1 MAPNPASHAAQSL
14 YVTFKV
20 CQLVNTFR
28 KRIKT
33 LVGSNHTK
41 EEALG
46 VDICQVF
53 ERQAYDEID
62 RYLGRKKTYPAGKVY
77 AEVNGDKSR
86 DENNQVLKESEDVSE
101 SNFGSLRCLLKQLDA
116 HVNYEEHS
124 LSAIATDDKL
134 FVSRQHDF
142 RLQSLSSAEIA
153 SLLVLVDGLLHSLTV
168 LYPCASNS
176 GRLLSSGWELANEV
190 DREKFFANLEH
201 LLTGLRE
208 QLLGLL
214 ISRTIKLLRS
224 LIAQH
229 QHERAQRFE
238 DSFLEFP
245 GGKRLLSSTWPWS
258 IRPSLAVLWGVC
270 WMFYYLVEDEHG
282 NLVYVDDKGP
292 VVVLEEQVPAFRR
305 QLQAFCESIE
315 WSSLALEQGC
325 GIAPD
330 GPRADFGEACNMH
343 QAAQAPNFSPPQPQS
358 GRHLRISSNTG
369 ESHAQ
374 PGVIRVNIE
383 QQRFD
388 LARPMTNKQAAIGT
402 PADCTGVVAAAPAS
416 SGQYNFNASADAQ
429 PVYTQGTPDWL
440 PHISG
445 GNFDF
450 DHDITLR
457 QEPQESKALS
467 GIPQI
472 PWQYSDDTIGILP
485 LLPER
490 RNQPPPATRATIS
503 TVPAPQA
510 PNYPI
515 PPSYYSTSRPYVLNT
530 AITTMHGSH
539 NSTPPESHPRRG
551 NMQAPLPDHDF
562 HNPRDVSPALSA
574 VPSVSHSGRSD
585 DAAQGSPHRSRAIQR
600 PEPPMNHAGKFLCPI
615 PECSHLVFDRRCEW
629 SKHVDKHNRP
639 YRCQDPAC
647 SKLQGFTYSGGL
659 LRHEREVH
667 SQHGGPKERL
677 PCPVTTCKRH
687 TASGFT
693 RKENLQEHIR
703 RVHRSDAKTP
713 STSRRDED
721 GGGGFADLGAEDET
735 SPGSAASGY
744 HNRLDDPQGA
754 RFTAA
759 VKRKRHG
766 LVSSRDGDGGGG
778 WDRGENG
785 DYEEL
790 IEQNKRLRQEN
801 AEMSA
806 RLKNLEARFMGMPK
820 NELS

>member
-101 SNFGSLRCLLKQLDA
+101 SNFGSLRWYAEPSRVRWENTDASRSLLKQLDA

-315 WSSLALEQGC
+315 WSSLAL
-325 GIAPD
+325 AW
-330 GPRADFGEACNMH
+330 ACCKS
-343 QAAQAPNFSPPQPQS
+343 ARRSTTKYTVA
-358 GRHLRISSNTG
+358 
-369 ESHAQ
+369 
-374 PGVIRVNIE
+374 IE
-383 QQRFD
+383 
-388 LARPMTNKQAAIGT
+388 
-402 PADCTGVVAAAPAS
+402 
-416 SGQYNFNASADAQ
+416 
-429 PVYTQGTPDWL
+429 
-440 PHISG
+440 
-445 GNFDF
+445 
-450 DHDITLR
+450 
-457 QEPQESKALS
+457 
-467 GIPQI
+467 
-472 PWQYSDDTIGILP
+472 
-485 LLPER
+485 
-490 RNQPPPATRATIS
+490 
-503 TVPAPQA
+503 
-510 PNYPI
+510 
-515 PPSYYSTSRPYVLNT
+515 
-530 AITTMHGSH
+530 
-539 NSTPPESHPRRG
+539 PEST
-551 NMQAPLPDHDF
+551 M
-562 HNPRDVSPALSA
+562 
-574 VPSVSHSGRSD
+574 
-585 DAAQGSPHRSRAIQR
+585 
-600 PEPPMNHAGKFLCPI
+600 
-615 PECSHLVFDRRCEW
+615 
-629 SKHVDKHNRP
+629 
-639 YRCQDPAC
+639 
-647 SKLQGFTYSGGL
+647 
-659 LRHEREVH
+659 
-667 SQHGGPKERL
+667 
-677 PCPVTTCKRH
+677 
-687 TASGFT
+687 
-693 RKENLQEHIR
+693 
-703 RVHRSDAKTP
+703 
-713 STSRRDED
+713 
-721 GGGGFADLGAEDET
+721 
-735 SPGSAASGY
+735 
-744 HNRLDDPQGA
+744 
-754 RFTAA
+754 
-759 VKRKRHG
+759 
-766 LVSSRDGDGGGG
+766 
-778 WDRGENG
+778 
-785 DYEEL
+785 
-790 IEQNKRLRQEN
+790 
-801 AEMSA
+801 
-806 RLKNLEARFMGMPK
+806 LKA
-820 NELS
+820 